1 MTARR
6 SGSMRAVGDAAALAA
21 AALGLAVA
29 CTPPPPRAHTV
40 EIRGFTYL
48 PARLEV
54 GAGDTVVWVNRDVV
68 PHTVTRDGG
77 RWDSGSVEG
86 ERAWRLIV
94 TPQGSQSYYCA
105 FHPTMRG
112 VLVVR

>member
-1 MTARR
+1 
-6 SGSMRAVGDAAALAA
+6 MRAAGDAATLAA

-29 CTPPPPRAHTV
+29 CAPPPPRTHAV
-40 EIRGFTYL
+40 EIRGFAYL

-54 GAGDTVVWVNRDVV
+54 AVGDTVMWVNRDVV

-94 TPQGSQSYYCA
+94 TPPGSQSYYCA

>member
-1 MTARR
+1 
-6 SGSMRAVGDAAALAA
+6 MRAAGDAATLAA

-29 CTPPPPRAHTV
+29 CAPQPPRAHTV
-40 EIRGFTYL
+40 EIRGFAYR
-48 PARLEV
+48 PATLEV
-54 GAGDTVVWVNRDVV
+54 AAGDTVVWVNGDVV

-77 RWDSGSVEG
+77 GWDSGSVEG
-86 ERAWRLIV
+86 ERAWRLIA